1 MELVL
6 LCTVDAITIEFL
18 IIYYRLLIN
27 IIIWISQRRHNTSTH
42 RCRYTLWSCKKKET
56 TIVYVT
62 LAGRRPGFFCLI
74 PISRLPFFSALTIA
88 TWKLLAHIRMYEKH
102 TGCPH
107 SKPNKNKKQ
116 TKTKHTTQK
125 LTKSKNAYITCRG
138 ASFFFFLFFTVEK
151 LPIQW
156 RFIYHVAIID
166 PVCHTNTATF
176 SSPNTSPAF
185 SCVVYKERKKTVGK
199 QVLSC
204 TPF

>member
-18 IIYYRLLIN
+18 IIYYRLSIN
-27 IIIWISQRRHNTSTH
+27 IIIWISQHRHNTSTH

-62 LAGRRPGFFCLI
+62 LAGRRPVFFCLI

-107 SKPNKNKKQ
+107 GKPNKKQ

-138 ASFFFFLFFTVEK
+138 ASFFFFLFFYCGKTSHTMK
-151 LPIQW
+151 IYLPCCNNRSSLPHEHSNI
-156 RFIYHVAIID
+156 F
-166 PVCHTNTATF
+166 F
-176 SSPNTSPAF
+176 SEYIARLQLR
-185 SCVVYKERKKTVGK
+185 CLQRKKKTVGK